1 MTDLHTH
8 ILPGLDDGAKTVE
21 ESLQMLR
28 TERRQGVDTVV
39 LTPHFY
45 RDRENPKRFLQRR
58 REAIIAL
65 GSRVLELSEEERHSL
80 PNMFLGAEVAWWP
93 TLAEWDEL
101 PELCLGGT
109 KYLLLELPF
118 TPWSEKMVDQ
128 LHEFYGRTGITPII
142 AHLERYLKL
151 QRPERIEEIFSLRFP
166 VQISADALLH
176 PLARGR
182 ALKLLRQGKAHIVA
196 SDCHNCE
203 SRGPNLASAMQ
214 VLNRKLE
221 AAQAESILRYTDH
234 LLDL

>member
-8 ILPGLDDGAKTVE
+8 ILPGIDDGAKTVD

-28 TERRQGVDTVV
+28 MERAQGVDTVV

-58 REAIIAL
+58 RDAVIAL
-65 GSRVLELSEEERHSL
+65 GSCVMELPEEERSAL

-101 PELCLGGT
+101 PELCIGET
-109 KYLLLELPF
+109 KKMLLELPF
-118 TPWSEKMVDQ
+118 TPWNNKMIDQ
-128 LHEFYGRTGITPII
+128 LHELYGRTGITPVI

-151 QRPERIEEIFSLRFP
+151 QRPEYIEEILGLGFP
-166 VQISADALLH
+166 VQVSADALLR

-182 ALKLLRQGKAHIVA
+182 VLKLLRQGQAQIVA

-203 SRGPNLASAMQ
+203 SRVPNLKQAMD
-214 VLNRKLE
+214 VLKKKLE
-221 AAQAESILRYTDH
+221 PTQTESILHDTDR
-234 LLDL
+234 LIEL

>member
-8 ILPGLDDGAKTVE
+8 ILPGMDDGAKTVE

-28 TERRQGVDTVV
+28 MEHRQGVDTVV

-45 RDRENPKRFLQRR
+45 RDQENPKRFLQRR
-58 REAIIAL
+58 KDVVIAL
-65 GSRVLELSEEERHSL
+65 GRRVLELSEAERSSL

-128 LHEFYGRTGITPII
+128 LHELYGRTGITPIF
-142 AHLERYLKL
+142 AHLERYLRL
-151 QRPERIEEIFSLRFP
+151 QRPERIEEVLSLGFP
-166 VQISADALLH
+166 VQISADVLLR

-182 ALKLLRQGKAHIVA
+182 ALKLLRQGQAQIVA
-196 SDCHNCE
+196 SDCHSCKD
-203 SRGPNLASAMQ
+203 RAPNLAAAMQ

-221 AAQAESILRYTDH
+221 AEQAERILRYTDH
-234 LLDL
+234 LMDL

>member
-28 TERRQGVDTVV
+28 TERSQGVDTVA

-58 REAIIAL
+58 RDAVIAL
-65 GSRVLELSEEERHSL
+65 GSRVLDLPEEERSKL

-93 TLAEWDEL
+93 TMAEWDEL
-101 PELCLGGT
+101 PELCIGGT
-109 KYLLLELPF
+109 KHLLLELPF

-128 LHEFYGRTGITPII
+128 LHEFYGRTGITPVI
-142 AHLERYLKL
+142 AHLDRYLKL
-151 QRPERIEEIFSLRFP
+151 QRSEHIEEILSLGFP
-166 VQISADALLH
+166 VQISADALLR

-182 ALKLLRQGKAHIVA
+182 ALKLLRQGQAQIVA
-196 SDCHNCE
+196 SDCHNCVD
-203 SRGPNLASAMQ
+203 RAPNLAAAMQ
-214 VLNRKLE
+214 VLNRKLK
-221 AAQAESILRYTDH
+221 AAEVENILRYTDH
-234 LLDL
+234 LMDL

>member
-28 TERRQGVDTVV
+28 TQRSQGVETVV

-58 REAIIAL
+58 RDAVIAL
-65 GSRVLELSEEERHSL
+65 GSRVLELSEEERSSL
-80 PNMFLGAEVAWWP
+80 PHMFLGAEVAWWP

-109 KYLLLELPF
+109 KHLLLELPF

-128 LHEFYGRTGITPII
+128 LHELYGRTGITPVI

-151 QRPERIEEIFSLRFP
+151 QRPEHIKEILSLGFP

-176 PLARGR
+176 PLTRGR
-182 ALKLLRQGKAHIVA
+182 ALKLLRQGQAHIVA

-203 SRGPNLASAMQ
+203 SRGPNLAAAMQ

-221 AAQAESILRYTDH
+221 AAQVEHILRYTDH